1 MSSSLS
7 ASSSTSSSSSF
18 TLSSLNRSSRSSSR
32 PGVPTRTCAP
42 SSRSRAMSA
51 WMLVPPTSNASVVPL
66 HSAQSFCATECTWVA
81 SSRVG
86 SITMAPTWCFLSAS
100 ARLAMS
106 SYSGTKKA
114 SVLPDPVHACTATSW
129 WRSRRGIAAACTGVA
144 VAKPIECSARSVG
157 GFSGGCSDSNGQSL
171 EAPPAAAA
179 GAAVGVT
186 CAVVLD
192 AVAAVALLA
201 TRRSAL
207 SERPPSRWQLFGAV
221 PQRPCASLPPPLS
234 PLLLVLGV
242 DDRDFAFKPCCLCIT
257 VFFFTPVN
265 SPFARAFLLALE

>member
-1 MSSSLS
+1 
-7 ASSSTSSSSSF
+7 
-18 TLSSLNRSSRSSSR
+18 
-32 PGVPTRTCAP
+32 
-42 SSRSRAMSA
+42 
-51 WMLVPPTSNASVVPL
+51 
-66 HSAQSFCATECTWVA
+66 
-81 SSRVG
+81 
-86 SITMAPTWCFLSAS
+86 MAPTWCFLSAS

-234 PLLLVLGV
+234 PTRVPKVRRPVSPRPMCASWPLIASSKRPVMKGATAPPIGI
-242 DDRDFAFKPCCLCIT
+242 RIKCNAIT
-257 VFFFTPVN
+257 M
-265 SPFARAFLLALE
+265 L